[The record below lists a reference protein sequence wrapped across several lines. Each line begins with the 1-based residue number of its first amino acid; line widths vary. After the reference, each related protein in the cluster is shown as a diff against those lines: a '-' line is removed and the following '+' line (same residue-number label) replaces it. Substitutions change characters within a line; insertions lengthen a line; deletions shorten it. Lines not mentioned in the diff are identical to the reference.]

1 VNTAIAAAAQ
11 YLLYLLAAVAFV
23 VWVLLD
29 NRGKLVLAGQAVA
42 ALVLVGIG
50 ITVAA
55 ALHVDPRPFVHD
67 PNSRPL
73 FAHVADNGFPSD
85 HSVAAAM
92 LAALVFAYRR
102 VLGVVVAVGAALMG
116 VARVAAHVHH
126 GQDIVAG
133 LLIGAVAGF
142 VGVWLVSR
150 VGPVV
155 EHTWRAR
162 VGARA

>member
-1 VNTAIAAAAQ
+1 MNTAIAAAAQ

-23 VWVLLD
+23 VWVRLD

-102 VLGVVVAVGAALMG
+102 VLGVVAAVGAALMG

-155 EHTWRAR
+155 EQTWRAR